1 MKVKSIRT
9 KLVLLLSITALIAI
23 LLSSITT
30 LTSTI
35 YASKQ
40 HDVRELSQLAIV
52 IGHTLEAS
60 VEFDDEDSAVAILNT
75 LSFNENIKA
84 AFFFTKE
91 NYVFSK
97 YIKEGIESQSILTL
111 LTSQQANHKAKQEY
125 DYIDFDNIL
134 VNRKIVTDGT
144 YIGSFVLITDTS
156 ILKNRIINELIMQL
170 LASLIA
176 LFIILVLAF
185 KVQKSFTSPIF
196 KLKKAME
203 QISASKTYDIKIND
217 NSQDEF
223 KVLFDG
229 FNLMISKIKEQ
240 KQEVDLVHKQVR
252 DSIDYAAII
261 QKSLIPDSG
270 KLKSQF
276 VDHFVIWQPKD
287 VVSGDIYFF
296 EQLRAGDE
304 SLLMLIDCTGHGVPG
319 GFVTMLVK
327 AIEKQII
334 AEINYSDEEVSPA
347 KILST
352 FNSTIK
358 DMLQQYS
365 KTSMSNVGF
374 DGGILYYNKT
384 KQLLKF
390 SGAETPLFIVKNKAL
405 ELIKGSRHSV
415 GYKSCKT
422 DYEYQEHTIAIQ
434 KDMAI
439 YLSTDGYFDQ
449 SGGDKGFGFG
459 KKRFKELLC
468 SFDEQSMSTQETI
481 FINELAEYQ
490 GNLDRNDDI
499 TVAGIK
505 F

>member
-1 MKVKSIRT
+1 MNLKSIRT

-40 HDVRELSQLAIV
+40 HDVRELSQMATV

-60 VEFDDEDSAVAILNT
+60 VEFDDEDSAVAILKT

-84 AFFFTKE
+84 AFFFTKD

-97 YIKEGIESQSILTL
+97 YIKGGIESQPILAL
-111 LTSQQANHKAKQEY
+111 VTSLQADHNPNQEY
-125 DYIDFDNIL
+125 NYIDFDNIL
-134 VNRKIVTDGT
+134 VSRQIVTDEA
-144 YIGSFVLITDTS
+144 YIGTFVLITDTS
-156 ILKNRIINELIMQL
+156 ILKNRIINELIMQM
-170 LASLIA
+170 LASFIA
-176 LFIILVLAF
+176 LLIILALAF
-185 KVQKSFTSPIF
+185 KVQKTFTSPIF
-196 KLKKAME
+196 KLKNAME
-203 QISASKTYDIKIND
+203 KISASNTYDIKIHNS
-217 NSQDEF
+217 SQDEF

-229 FNLMISKIKEQ
+229 FNLMISKIKDQ

-261 QKSLIPDSG
+261 QKSLIPDHE
-270 KLKSQF
+270 KFKNQF
-276 VDHFVIWQPKD
+276 SDHFVIWEPKD

-334 AEINYSDEEVSPA
+334 AEINYSDEEISPA

-352 FNSTIK
+352 FNNTIK

-374 DGGILYYNKT
+374 DGGIVYYNKT
-384 KQLLKF
+384 KKLLKF
-390 SGAETPLFIVKNKAL
+390 AGAETPLFVVKNNAL
-405 ELIKGSRHSV
+405 DVIKGSRHSV

-422 DYEYQEHTIAIQ
+422 DYEYQEHMIEIQ
-434 KDMAI
+434 NNMKI

-459 KKRFKELLC
+459 KKRFKQVLS
-468 SFDEQSMSTQETI
+468 SFDEESMSTQKDI
-481 FINELAEYQ
+481 FINEMIEYQ
-490 GNLDRNDDI
+490 GSLDRNDDI